1 MDGVLGL
8 KPLGWSMVKY
18 SIKCYFSNFIN
29 INTNNQIETNTLKGP
44 PYVAEFVQSKVSN
57 TFLYSL
63 ITFLVTTHHVSPH
76 VYAIPA
82 ILGEFINNNS
92 SHSFGGLRY

>member
-1 MDGVLGL
+1 MEGVLGL
-8 KPLGWSMVKY
+8 KPLGWLMVKY

-29 INTNNQIETNTLKGP
+29 INANNQIETNTLKGP

-63 ITFLVTTHHVSPH
+63 ITFFSYDASRLTSCLCYSCYIRRIH
-76 VYAIPA
+76 
-82 ILGEFINNNS
+82 
-92 SHSFGGLRY
+92 